1 MVRNLNRARLTYYFP
16 LLKKPDRE
24 VASRALMLLAAFLF
38 GLFIPSR
45 FSVTMTPSLVH
56 RIYLISRITDA
67 REIKK
72 DSYVLFTLRNKY
84 MRNGQ
89 PVDVMSTVVLR
100 EKHANGKP
108 SLPAPVMK
116 IARCIPGEYLRVED
130 GRYYCNSEYL
140 GTAKEYSLRGEKVEH
155 FVYDGIVPEGK
166 LFVMGEHRDS
176 FDSRYFGF
184 IEVTDV
190 TAIGHAVW

>member
-1 MVRNLNRARLTYYFP
+1 MVRNLNRARLERYFP

-24 VASRALMLLAAFLF
+24 VMSRGLMLLAAFLF
-38 GLFIPSR
+38 GLLIPSR

-56 RIYLISRITDA
+56 RIYLISRIQDA

-72 DSYVLFTLRNKY
+72 DSYVLFTLRKSY

-89 PVDVMSTVVLR
+89 PVDVISAVVLER
-100 EKHANGKP
+100 KHADGKP
-108 SLPAPVMK
+108 SASAPVMK
-116 IARCIPGEYLRVED
+116 IARCIPGEHLRVAD
-130 GRYYCNSEYL
+130 RRYYCNEKYL
-140 GTAKEYSLRGEKVEH
+140 GTAKEYSLRREKVEN
-155 FVYDGIVPEGK
+155 FVYDGIVPEAK
-166 LFVMGEHRDS
+166 IFVMGEHRDS

-190 TAIGHAVW
+190 KAIGHAVW